1 VFASVNN
8 LERVA
13 KEFYFRGLDGPGAL
27 GSQFFVEFVLLF
39 KLSFKIYAPSQISEY
54 ILHIKVFRCLFFFGS
69 YLQAFSITF
78 FPNVGLPFIGAM

>member
-1 VFASVNN
+1 VFTNVDN

-39 KLSFKIYAPSQISEY
+39 KLSFKI
-54 ILHIKVFRCLFFFGS
+54 
-69 YLQAFSITF
+69 
-78 FPNVGLPFIGAM
+78 